1 MNYVFKVTRKIPQKP
16 NSKLTPAQ
24 IMHNRFVKMQ
34 KQAQEE
40 AERSV
45 SLYTYIYIY
54 MYRLFVHVPE
64 KCSMHPKLNIS
75 SVRLMHYGVQPTIKS
90 VQ

>member
-24 IMHNRFVKMQ
+24 IMHNRFVQMQ

-45 SLYTYIYIY
+45 SLYMYTCTL
-54 MYRLFVHVPE
+54 YRLFVHVPAYF
-64 KCSMHPKLNIS
+64 
-75 SVRLMHYGVQPTIKS
+75 SVLCMY
-90 VQ
+90 